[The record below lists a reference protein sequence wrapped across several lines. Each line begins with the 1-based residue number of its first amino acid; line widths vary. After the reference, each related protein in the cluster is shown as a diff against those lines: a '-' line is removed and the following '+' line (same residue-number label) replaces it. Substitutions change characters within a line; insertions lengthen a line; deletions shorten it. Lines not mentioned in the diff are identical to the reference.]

1 MNNNEVASL
10 EHKIT
15 YYKKIRTQTESGA
28 YNTDFEKI
36 GEVFASIRYKTGR
49 ELLKAAIVAENS
61 IVVRVYNDSISR
73 QITANDIIQY
83 KYYNETITL
92 EIISKN
98 YEMAAKNFIDFECKK
113 GLAYLENGNC

>member
-1 MNNNEVASL
+1 MKNNEVAAL
-10 EHKIT
+10 EHKIA

-28 YNTDFEKI
+28 YHTDFEKV

-49 ELLKAAIVAENS
+49 ELLKAAIVAENT
-61 IVVRVYNDSISR
+61 IIVRVYNDSISR

-83 KYYNETITL
+83 QYYNETVTL

-113 GLAYLENGNC
+113 GLADLENGNC